1 MNPPTPSEDG
11 DLVAICLT
19 QRAVAR
25 LATRTLTHSV
35 ARTGTHPREIAI
47 SGDRDLG
54 RSHRDSFGG
63 EDRRRTRRRSE
74 SPSTSSAV
82 TGATPSATAAARSVP
97 ITARTDRDAAS
108 RLRGGATLAEAPLE
122 RDGELAAHCG
132 VWVTVHEQEAYR

>member
-1 MNPPTPSEDG
+1 MIPANSLG
-11 DLVAICLT
+11 
-19 QRAVAR
+19 RWR
-25 LATRTLTHSV
+25 SR
-35 ARTGTHPREIAI
+35 
-47 SGDRDLG
+47 RDLPYATSCG
-54 RSHRDSFGG
+54 EIGHEDPDSFGG

-82 TGATPSATAAARSVP
+82 TGATPSATTAARSVP
-97 ITARTDRDAAS
+97 ITARTDRDDAS